1 MGTWGG
7 AHRRAKWGVAVTA
20 VTAMA
25 ASMLA
30 YPVEAAVGPT
40 RSITVS
46 PADSIVVV
54 EGLNPAD
61 TYTVTVVRDGV
72 AVGSATG
79 SPTTFGVFGALELNH
94 EGEAAGTFCWNGVT
108 PRIQADDEVH
118 VTGPGVADST
128 TVQHVTVAGNP
139 EPLGDNAFTVTGTL
153 GEGLDLGNL
162 DVLVRLDLTPAA
174 PGDDDDDD
182 DDDDSEVEDADDDS
196 GDWRAS
202 SSDPGNT
209 LVLGDDGT
217 TWTATFTMGDGDE
230 DAAPVTPEVLAAAAN
245 PRVLEATYSV
255 GTPPP
260 GEDHGGNENT
270 TATVG
275 AEPLPEGCPARD
287 SSAIGHVSPSVINVA
302 NQGSDLTVSGVSEA
316 TSVTVDVT
324 DTDADVDDSMTTTVD
339 VGTNGTWTATIPGPL
354 AALEGDLEVTAAHS
368 GGQGSVGANTR
379 HVLRDTVAPDEPQ
392 SFPGSSSFFGS
403 IQVLLAGTDQIRYT
417 EGDGSQPAPTAT
429 TGRRYTGTILLAQTT
444 VIKAVTVD
452 AAGNVSPVLTR
463 TFTRNVPTVPTVP
476 TGPSGPVVTPQVPPP
491 PDTGAATILPLAP
504 GIAKAKSGK
513 RGGKD
518 TATIRWRVPLANGAV
533 VDGYQVRALK
543 IRPGRSARVRAVE
556 SVESDVTRLKMA
568 LRSGKYRFQVRA
580 VSAAGTSPWSE
591 RSAKVTSR

>member
-7 AHRRAKWGVAVTA
+7 ARRRAKWGVAVTA
-20 VTAMA
+20 VTAMS

-30 YPVEAAVGPT
+30 FPVEAAVGPT

-46 PADSIVVV
+46 PADSIVMV
-54 EGLNPAD
+54 EGLNHAD
-61 TYTVTVVRDGV
+61 TYTITVVRDGV

-79 SPTTFGVFGALELNH
+79 SPTTFGVFGTLELNH
-94 EGEAAGTFCWNGVT
+94 DGEAAGTFCWNGVT
-108 PRIQADDEVH
+108 PRILPGDEVH
-118 VTGPGVADST
+118 VAGPGVADST
-128 TVQHVTVAGNP
+128 TVQQVTVAGNP

-153 GEGLDLGNL
+153 GEGLDPANL
-162 DVLVRLDLTPAA
+162 DVFVRLDLTPPA

-182 DDDDSEVEDADDDS
+182 EPEVEDPDDDS

-209 LVLGDDGT
+209 LELGADGT
-217 TWTATFTMGDGDE
+217 TWTATFTAGDGDE

-255 GTPPP
+255 GTPPV

-270 TATVG
+270 TATFG

-287 SSAIGHVSPSVINVA
+287 GSAIGHVSPSVINIA
-302 NQGSDLTVSGVSEA
+302 NQDSGLTVSGVSEA
-316 TSVTVDVT
+316 TSVMVDVA
-324 DTDADVDDSMTTTVD
+324 DADEDSDDSLTTSVD
-339 VGTNGTWTATIPGPL
+339 VNTNGTWTTTFPGPL
-354 AALEGDLEVTAAHS
+354 TGLEGDLDVTAEHS
-368 GGQGSVGANTR
+368 GGQGTAPANTR
-379 HVLRDTVAPDEPQ
+379 HALRDTVAPAEPQ
-392 SFPGSSSFFGS
+392 SFPGSTSFFGS
-403 IQVLLAGTDQIRYT
+403 IQVLLAGPDQIRYT
-417 EGDGSQPAPTAT
+417 EGNGSQPAPTAT

-444 VIKAVTVD
+444 TIKAVSVD
-452 AAGNVSPVLTR
+452 AAENVSPVLTR
-463 TFTRNVPTVPTVP
+463 TFTRNVPTVP
-476 TGPSGPVVTPQVPPP
+476 SGPIVTPQVPPP

-513 RGGKD
+513 RGGNH

-543 IRPGRSARVRAVE
+543 VRPGRSAKVRAVE
-556 SVESDVTRLKMA
+556 SVASDVTKLKMT